1 MKEPAPPR
9 SKKPPS
15 PQKLRLRCS
24 FGGAFVPRHP
34 SGELRYVGGE
44 SRIISVDR
52 RGIGLS
58 KLVSR
63 LSELCPDCSFSL
75 KYHLPESP
83 SSQPELISI
92 SNDEDVRIMV
102 RNHDRLAAHGKA
114 YRLRVF
120 LCDVTPSLA
129 GYVWP
134 RNPTS
139 GTRTGSCSQ
148 LGVPVGERK
157 TFDGGDALG
166 DLTARTFGKTCG
178 DSCES
183 LGSKVFR
190 TQITT
195 THENGIQYFGVSTA
209 RSPGFG
215 NPESLNRVSLNGFK
229 EDSVCGVGFDQSG
242 GAASSLGQVDSHDVQ
257 SSGPYT
263 SAPYTRKTENYTARN
278 TNRENVFPWKADHAT
293 VKTCF
298 APVSLGNQSY
308 RGVFQ
313 SQLYSGSDGHS
324 DLSHCMTKNHQCGG
338 QHNRF
343 HGTGPCNM
351 CGCWIGLNDVAA
363 QQFCDGKFCL
373 PRLSFSKFVVPR
385 AHQTQL
391 TKPINFGSN
400 RGVLREQRLRPMP
413 GQGDLPDVGFEPQ
426 KLQGRSVNYNCL
438 DQPDDVGISP
448 SLHSDTMSIRDN
460 LLSKSRIA
468 KPNTHSHA
476 PYRNNPFSDANHCPV
491 QCDESAYCD
500 VVHANS
506 SYDLDNNSGFLEPDK
521 RNNAN
526 AALSIL
532 SFSYGLLRK
541 DVEEVDVKLR
551 KINMMPQSDI
561 VAKLDDIFEPVESS
575 IYDTSVI
582 NLSDIKAPL
591 DLPMHALSLSSA
603 TEAHP
608 SAPASSDNSNNLL
621 ESDDFAPSVI
631 ASPPKDETGLQ
642 LNNVHLIEENPF
654 ISGRLVGNIAGE
666 TSKENAF
673 GPRLLWESSQP
684 LSSLVALVSHGTEKE
699 LAYIKQDHETMLSP
713 TYVEEKSDV
722 SGSTS
727 ICSKEANETISK
739 VSAVYPHLAM
749 QELQMI
755 KNSDLEEI
763 RELGVGTYGTVFYG
777 KWKGSDVAIKRLK
790 RSCFAG
796 GELGE
801 ERMVTDFCKEAC
813 LLGQLHHPNVVAFY
827 GVVTDGPVTN
837 LATVT
842 EYMVNGSL
850 KQVLKRKDRTVDRRK
865 RLIIA
870 MDAAFGM
877 EYIHEK
883 NIVHFDLKS
892 HNLLVNMRDPQRP
905 VCKIGDLGLSK
916 VKRQKLVSGGV
927 RGSIPWMAPEL
938 LTCEDSMV
946 TEKVDVYSFGIVMWE
961 LLTGEEPYENMHFED
976 IIAGIIKGDLRP
988 EIPTWCDPLWRS
1000 LMERC
1005 WSTDPASRPSFSE
1018 IAKELRAI
1026 AASIN
1031 IK

>member
-1 MKEPAPPR
+1 MKGPAPPR
-9 SKKPPS
+9 PKKTPCPL
-15 PQKLRLRCS
+15 KLRLRCS
-24 FGGAFVPRHP
+24 FGGTFVPRHP
-34 SGELRYVGGE
+34 SGGLRYVGGE

-52 RGIGLS
+52 RGIGLY

-63 LSELCPDCSFSL
+63 LSDLCPDCSFSL
-75 KYHLPESP
+75 KYQLPESS

-92 SNDEDVRIMV
+92 SSDEDVRRMV

-114 YRLRVF
+114 SRLRVF

-139 GTRTGSCSQ
+139 GTATASCSQ
-148 LGVPVGERK
+148 LRFPYGERR
-157 TFDGGDALG
+157 TFDRGTALG
-166 DLTARTFGKTCG
+166 DLNARTFGKIYT

-190 TQITT
+190 TKVTT
-195 THENGIQYFGVSTA
+195 THKHGIQYFGGSMA
-209 RSPGFG
+209 SSPGVG
-215 NPESLNRVSLNGFK
+215 SPESLNQVSLNGFK
-229 EDSVCGVGFDQSG
+229 EGSVVGVGFDQSC
-242 GAASSLGQVDSHDVQ
+242 GAASSLVQVYTHDTR
-257 SSGPYT
+257 SSSPYT
-263 SAPYTRKTENYTARN
+263 TVPYGTRTENYTAGN
-278 TNRENVFPWKADHAT
+278 TNGENAFPWKADHAT
-293 VKTCF
+293 VKTCL
-298 APVSLGNQSY
+298 APVSLSNQSY

-313 SQLYSGSDGHS
+313 SQLYGRSDGHLG
-324 DLSHCMTKNHQCGG
+324 LSHCMTENHRYGG
-338 QHNRF
+338 QDSRF
-343 HGTGPCNM
+343 HGIGPSNM

-363 QQFCDGKFCL
+363 QQFCDGKVCL
-373 PRLSFSKFVVPR
+373 PRSSFSKFVQPR
-385 AHQTQL
+385 AHQTHL
-391 TKPINFGSN
+391 INPINFGNN
-400 RGVLREQRLRPMP
+400 RDVLREQLSQPMP
-413 GQGDLPDVGFEPQ
+413 GQGDLPAVGFELQ
-426 KLQGRSVNYNCL
+426 KIQGRSVNYTCSDL
-438 DQPDDVGISP
+438 PDDVGSSP
-448 SLHSDTMSIRDN
+448 SLHSDSMSIGAD
-460 LLSKSRIA
+460 LLSNSIIA
-468 KPNTHSHA
+468 NPITQSHA
-476 PYRNNPFSDANHCPV
+476 PYRNNPFSDEH
-491 QCDESAYCD
+491 DESAYCV

-506 SYDLDNNSGFLEPDK
+506 SYDLDNKSGFVEPDK
-521 RNNAN
+521 RNNAH

-532 SFSYGLLRK
+532 SFSYDLPRK

-561 VAKLDDIFEPVESS
+561 IAKLDDIFEPVESS
-575 IYDTSVI
+575 TYDNSVI
-582 NLSDIKAPL
+582 NLSDFKAPL
-591 DLPMHALSLSSA
+591 DILVHSLSLSSS
-603 TEAHP
+603 TEAHL
-608 SAPASSDNSNNLL
+608 SAPASSQSSNNLL
-621 ESDDFAPSVI
+621 ESDELAPSVT
-631 ASPPKDETGLQ
+631 ASLPRDETGLE
-642 LNNVHLIEENPF
+642 LNSIHLIEENPF
-654 ISGRLVGNIAGE
+654 ISGQLIENIAGE
-666 TSKENAF
+666 TSKEHAF
-673 GPRLLWESSQP
+673 GPRLLRKSSQP
-684 LSSLVALVSHGTEKE
+684 LSSLVAPESHGTEKE
-699 LAYIKQDHETMLSP
+699 PACIKQDDKSMLSP
-713 TYVEEKSDV
+713 TYMEEKSDM
-722 SGSTS
+722 SASTS
-727 ICSKEANETISK
+727 ICSKEAGETICK
-739 VSAVYPHLAM
+739 VSAVYSHLAM

-801 ERMVTDFCKEAC
+801 ERMVADFCKEAC
-813 LLGQLHHPNVVAFY
+813 LLGKLHHPNVVAFY

-850 KQVLKRKDRTVDRRK
+850 KQVLKRKDRTIDRRK

-916 VKRQKLVSGGV
+916 VKRRKLVSGGV

-938 LTCEDSMV
+938 LTHEDNMV
-946 TEKVDVYSFGIVMWE
+946 TEKVDVYSFGVVMWE
-961 LLTGEEPYENMHFED
+961 LLTGEEPYENMHYED
-976 IIAGIIKGDLRP
+976 IIAGIIKDKLRP
-988 EIPTWCDPLWRS
+988 EIPTWCDPAWRS

-1005 WSTDPASRPSFSE
+1005 WATDPASRPSFSE

-1026 AASIN
+1026 AASNN
-1031 IK
+1031 IR